1 MDEQLSIYKSF
12 VKIYPN
18 DWRGPN
24 NAGYILAKQG
34 KYDEAKPLF
43 ESAETLKNDEPIVKN
58 NLGAVA
64 LRNGDVKSA
73 EAMFGAAAGA
83 GNEVNYNL
91 GIVSMKNA
99 EYDKAV
105 KYFVK
110 DDDVNSALA
119 NMMSGNN
126 NAALQDLEAFDK
138 PDCFMKEYLKAV
150 IGARTAKE
158 NLLFESLEKA
168 VAINPEMKAKA
179 RGDLEFARYFEN
191 PKFKEITK

>member
-1 MDEQLSIYKSF
+1 
-12 VKIYPN
+12 
-18 DWRGPN
+18 
-24 NAGYILAKQG
+24 
-34 KYDEAKPLF
+34 
-43 ESAETLKNDEPIVKN
+43 
-58 NLGAVA
+58 
-64 LRNGDVKSA
+64 
-73 EAMFGAAAGA
+73 MFGSAAGA

-91 GIVSMKNA
+91 GIVSLKNA

-179 RGDLEFARYFEN
+179 RGDMEFARYFDN
-191 PKFKEITK
+191 PKFKDITK